1 MLFAHFNILVVNY
14 DKYMQSI
21 KMHNYYTKYKMD
33 IAIKSMQH
41 KKYPGKYFRKLA
53 AIFERYL

>member
-41 KKYPGKYFRKLA
+41 KIIVNINQSQWRTITK
-53 AIFERYL
+53 IH